1 RLTQPQNQIGFSAG
15 GMVSITT
22 ASAVYVPPTTE
33 ILRKMDTKTSTA
45 KTITIQLGERQ
56 KKPAKT
62 IELEE
67 KKLDTYKRSH
77 KRKKKASAV
86 INIDLDNHE

>member
-33 ILRKMDTKTSTA
+33 ILRKMDTKTS
-45 KTITIQLGERQ
+45 
-56 KKPAKT
+56 
-62 IELEE
+62 
-67 KKLDTYKRSH
+67 KRRH
-77 KRKKKASAV
+77 KRKKKVSAV
-86 INIDLDNHE
+86 ISVDLDENK